1 MKSHLLGNWT
11 TLCHSNYKW
20 LWVVR
25 STSCARD

>member
-1 MKSHLLGNWT
+1 MKSHLHDWT
-11 TLCHSNYKW
+11 TLCHSNYQW